1 MEKKPTG
8 RPSQETPAYE
18 AILLSQMITE
28 KKPIRIIFM
37 DGDVLI
43 EQVRWHT
50 PECIGL
56 KDGKVINKRAIKFW
70 EAVNE

>member
-1 MEKKPTG
+1 MDKMEHPRKKPT
-8 RPSQETPAYE
+8 PHE
-18 AILLSQMITE
+18 AIILSQAIVDKQQIQIT
-28 KKPIRIIFM
+28 FL

-56 KDGKVINKRAIKFW
+56 KDGKVVNKQAIKFW
-70 EAVNE
+70 EIVT